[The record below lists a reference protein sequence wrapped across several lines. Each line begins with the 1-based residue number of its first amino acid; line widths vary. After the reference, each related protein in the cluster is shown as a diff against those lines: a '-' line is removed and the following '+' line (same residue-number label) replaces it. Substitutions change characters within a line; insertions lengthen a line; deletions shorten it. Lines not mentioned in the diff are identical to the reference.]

1 MTAARWLG
9 VVMDPIE
16 SIKPAKDT
24 TLAMML
30 EAQRRGW
37 RIAYMQQRDLYLRDG
52 AARALMTEIRVEDSR
67 TAWWSAVGPGDR
79 DLSELD
85 AVLMRKDPPFD
96 IEYIYTTHLLELA
109 EAEGVLIVNRP
120 QALRDYNEKLA
131 TAWFPQCCVP
141 TLVSRDDK
149 RIRHFLEEQGDV
161 IIKPLSAMGGASVFR
176 IRRRDPNIGVI
187 IETMTDYGRR
197 YTMVQT
203 YIPAITAGD
212 KRILL
217 VDGEPVPYALARLPD
232 AGETRANLAA
242 GGRGVA
248 QALSDRDRWICA
260 QAGPRLRELGLM
272 FVGLDVIGDFLTEIN
287 VTSPTCVR
295 EIDQQC
301 GQNIC
306 ATLFDR
312 IEARLASG
320 D

>member
-37 RIAYMQQRDLYLRDG
+37 RIAYMRQSDLYLRDG
-52 AARALMTEIRVEDSR
+52 AVGAHMTEIRVLDSK
-67 TAWWSAVGPGDR
+67 TAWWTAGEVDDR
-79 DLSELD
+79 ALASLD

-96 IEYIYTTHLLELA
+96 IEYVYTTHLLELA
-109 EAEGVLIVNRP
+109 EAEGVLVVNRP

-141 TLVSRDDK
+141 TLVARDDK
-149 RIRHFLEEQGDV
+149 RIRAFLEEQGD
-161 IIKPLSAMGGASVFR
+161 IIVKPLSAMGGASVFR
-176 IRRRDPNIGVI
+176 LRKGDPNIGVVL
-187 IETMTDYGRR
+187 ETMTDYGRR
-197 YTMVQT
+197 YTMAQT
-203 YIPAITAGD
+203 YIPEIASGD
-212 KRILL
+212 KRILMI
-217 VDGEPVPYALARLPD
+217 DGEPVSHALARLPN

-248 QALSDRDRWICA
+248 QPLSERDRWICA
-260 QAGPRLRELGLM
+260 QVGPRLRELGLM
-272 FVGLDVIGDFLTEIN
+272 FVGLDVIGEFLTEIN

-301 GQNIC
+301 GMNIC
-306 ATLFDR
+306 SILFDR
-312 IEARLASG
+312 IEARLESG
-320 D
+320 S

>member
-1 MTAARWLG
+1 MTTPRWLG
-9 VVMDPIE
+9 VVMDPVE
-16 SIKPAKDT
+16 AIKPVKDT

-30 EAQRRGW
+30 EAQSRGW

-52 AARALMTEIRVEDSR
+52 SARAQMTEIRVEDSA
-67 TAWWSAVGPGDR
+67 TDWWFTRGTEDR
-79 DLSELD
+79 DLAGFD
-85 AVLMRKDPPFD
+85 AILMRKDPPFD
-96 IEYIYTTHLLELA
+96 IEYVYTTHLLELA
-109 EAEGVLIVNRP
+109 QAAGVLVVNRP

-141 TLVSRDDK
+141 TLVTRDDK
-149 RIRHFLEEQGDV
+149 RIRQFLEEQGDI

-176 IRRRDPNIGVI
+176 IRSGDPNIGVI
-187 IETMTDYGRR
+187 METMTDYGSR

-203 YIPAITAGD
+203 YIPEITSGD

-217 VDGEPVPYALARLPD
+217 IDGEPVPYALARLPD

-248 QALSDRDRWICA
+248 QPLTERDRWICD
-260 QAGPRLRELGLM
+260 QVGPRLRELGLM

-295 EIDQQC
+295 EIDKQC
-301 GQNIC
+301 GLNIC
-306 ATLFDR
+306 AGLFDR
-312 IEARLASG
+312 IETRLQSQS
-320 D
+320 

>member
-1 MTAARWLG
+1 MTATRWLG
-9 VVMDPIE
+9 VVMDPIA

-24 TLAMML
+24 TLAMLL

-37 RIAYMQQRDLYLRDG
+37 RIAYMTQGDIYLRDG
-52 AARALMTEIRVEDSR
+52 VVRARMTEVRVEDSP
-67 TAWWSAVGPGDR
+67 TAWWSSVETGDR
-79 DLSELD
+79 ALTELD
-85 AVLMRKDPPFD
+85 VVLMRKDPPFD
-96 IEYIYTTHLLELA
+96 IEYIYTTHLLEIA
-109 EAEGVLIVNRP
+109 EAEGVLVVNRP

-141 TLVSRDDK
+141 SLVTRDAK
-149 RIRHFLEEQGDV
+149 RIRHFLEEQGDI

-176 IRRRDPNIGVI
+176 IRRGDPNVGVI

-197 YTMVQT
+197 YTMVQS
-203 YIPAITAGD
+203 YIPEITAGD
-212 KRILL
+212 KRIL
-217 VDGEPVPYALARLPD
+217 VIDGEPVPYALARLPD

-248 QALSDRDRWICA
+248 QPLTDRDRWICA
-260 QAGPRLRELGLM
+260 EIGPRLRELGLM

-295 EIDQQC
+295 EIDKQY
-301 GQNIC
+301 GLNIC

-312 IEARLASG
+312 IEARLA
-320 D
+320 

>member
-52 AARALMTEIRVEDSR
+52 SVRAHVTEIRVEDSK
-67 TAWWSAVGPGDR
+67 TSWWTGGEGEDR
-79 DLSELD
+79 ALASLD
-85 AVLMRKDPPFD
+85 VVLMRKDPPFD
-96 IEYIYTTHLLELA
+96 IEYVYTTHLLELA
-109 EAEGVLIVNRP
+109 EAEGVLVVNRP

-149 RIRHFLEEQGDV
+149 RIRAFLEEQGD
-161 IIKPLSAMGGASVFR
+161 IIVKPLSAMGGASVFR
-176 IRRRDPNIGVI
+176 LRKGDPNIGVI
-187 IETMTDYGRR
+187 METMTDYGHR
-197 YTMVQT
+197 YTMAQT
-203 YIPAITAGD
+203 YIPEITSGD

-217 VDGEPVPYALARLPD
+217 IDGEPVSHALARLPN

-248 QALSDRDRWICA
+248 QPLSERDRWICA
-260 QAGPRLRELGLM
+260 QVGPRLRELGLM

-295 EIDQQC
+295 EIDSQC
-301 GQNIC
+301 GTNIC

-312 IEARLASG
+312 IEVRLERG
-320 D
+320 N

>member
-1 MTAARWLG
+1 MTTPRWLG
-9 VVMDPIE
+9 VVMDPVE
-16 SIKPAKDT
+16 AIKPVKDT

-30 EAQRRGW
+30 EAQSRGW

-52 AARALMTEIRVEDSR
+52 SARAQMTEIRVEDSA
-67 TAWWSAVGPGDR
+67 TDWWFARGTEDR
-79 DLSELD
+79 DLAGFD
-85 AVLMRKDPPFD
+85 AILMRKDPPFD
-96 IEYIYTTHLLELA
+96 IEYVYTTHLLELA
-109 EAEGVLIVNRP
+109 QAAGVLVVNRP

-141 TLVSRDDK
+141 TLVTRDDK
-149 RIRHFLEEQGDV
+149 RIRQFLEEQGDI

-176 IRRRDPNIGVI
+176 IRSGDPNIGVI
-187 IETMTDYGRR
+187 METMTDYGSR

-203 YIPAITAGD
+203 YIPEITSGD

-217 VDGEPVPYALARLPD
+217 IDGEPVPYALARLPD

-248 QALSDRDRWICA
+248 QPLTERDRWICD
-260 QAGPRLRELGLM
+260 QVGPRLRELGLM

-295 EIDQQC
+295 EIDKQC
-301 GQNIC
+301 GLNIC
-306 ATLFDR
+306 AGLFDR
-312 IEARLASG
+312 IETRLQSQS
-320 D
+320 